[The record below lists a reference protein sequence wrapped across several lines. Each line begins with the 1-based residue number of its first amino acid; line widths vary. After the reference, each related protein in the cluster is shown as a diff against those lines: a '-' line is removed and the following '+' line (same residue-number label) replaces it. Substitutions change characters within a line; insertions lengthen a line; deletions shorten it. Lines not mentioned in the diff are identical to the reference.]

1 VIGAFRDAAEAWERR
16 WDASIDLELERQN
29 GRNWCWAAVAKGIVE
44 HYGGPRR
51 KQCQYATQFLRQK
64 KTCCRSGPPRPSCD
78 QPSDVDSVLMHYGM
92 YAAPPFRRPVGLQTL
107 YRELERDRPVVALLQ
122 YATSAHAVVITAVNM
137 TSRFLRYADPRRPPA
152 ERMSHIDSFK
162 QGYEGVRWF
171 YTILTRP
178 ASVPRS
184 KVSLLRDRMR
194 EPDED
199 LVQVRRPLGDTLEI
213 DLYELDPYRLADG
226 TGLQTPEF
234 NQRVSFRFD
243 GPRYDGWGGFQD
255 ELVPLRDEIEARIA
269 RGFEVRIVRC
279 HAYKLE
285 ALWFTDPT
293 DPSHRADHYL
303 LFGSLYDLEDKEYS
317 PAELR
322 DAMIKIAPIGLAAVE
337 HSRKWIER
345 LDRETAYQNDDGG
358 DS

>member
-1 VIGAFRDAAEAWERR
+1 VISAFRDAAETWERR
-16 WDASIDLELERQN
+16 WDASVDLELERQN

-44 HYGGPRR
+44 YYGGPRL

-64 KTCCRSGPPRPSCD
+64 KTCCRSGPPRPPCD

-92 YAAPPFRRPVGLQTL
+92 YAAPPFHRPVGLQTL
-107 YRELERDRPVVALLQ
+107 YRELERDRPVIALMQ
-122 YATSAHAVVITAVNM
+122 YPTDAHAVVITAVDVGGGL
-137 TSRFLRYADPRRPPA
+137 LRCSDPAPRRGV
-152 ERMSHIDSFK
+152 RVIDVDLFK
-162 QGYEGVRWF
+162 QGYEVDARWF

-178 ASVPRS
+178 ASALRS
-184 KVSLLRDRMR
+184 KVSLLHDRMR
-194 EPDED
+194 QSDEE
-199 LVQVRRPLGDTLEI
+199 LVPMRAPLGETLEI

-226 TGLQTPEF
+226 TGLQTPEY
-234 NQRVSFRFD
+234 NQRAAITFGAV
-243 GPRYDGWGGFQD
+243 RYDGWGRIQED
-255 ELVPLRDEIEARIA
+255 LTEMRAEIEARIA

-345 LDRETAYQNDDGG
+345 LDRETAYQNDD
-358 DS
+358 DN

>member
-1 VIGAFRDAAEAWERR
+1 MISAFRDAAETRERR

-44 HYGGPRR
+44 HYGGPKR
-51 KQCQYATQFLRQK
+51 KQCQYATTFLRRK
-64 KTCCRSGPPRPSCD
+64 KTCCRSGPLRLPCD
-78 QPSDVDSVLMHYGM
+78 QPHDVDSVLMHYGM
-92 YAAPPFRRPVGLQTL
+92 YAAPPFHRPVGLQTL
-107 YRELERDRPVVALLQ
+107 YRELERDRPVVALMR
-122 YATSAHAVVITAVNM
+122 YPTTVHAVLITAVDVANG
-137 TSRFLRYADPRRPPA
+137 FLRSSDPDPSNGVR
-152 ERMSHIDSFK
+152 EVEIESFVK
-162 QGYEGVRWF
+162 GYDGARWF

-178 ASVPRS
+178 VSALRS
-184 KVSLLRDRMR
+184 KVSLLHDRMR
-194 EPDED
+194 QSDEE
-199 LVQVRRPLGDTLEI
+199 LAAVRLPLGETLEV

-226 TGLQTPEF
+226 TGLQTPEY
-234 NQRVSFRFD
+234 NQRASITF
-243 GPRYDGWGGFQD
+243 GATRYDGWGGLQD
-255 ELVPLRDEIEARIA
+255 ELTKTRDEIEVRIA

-293 DPSHRADHYL
+293 DPSHRSDHYL
-303 LFGSLYDLEDKEYS
+303 PFGNLYDLEDKEYS

-345 LDRETAYQNDDGG
+345 LDRETAHQDD
-358 DS
+358 DES